1 MAQDWLPYE
10 LVAEGLTIRGA
21 ELKAEGVGPASGWT
35 VIMSHGFGSKFEH
48 NLPFARGLARGGARV
63 FAYDFPGSGSG
74 SSTGRDS
81 WDMSVLTEA
90 DDLELVFDDVRA
102 RPGVDPARVALAG
115 ASQGGFVSA
124 LVAARRPAQVA
135 RLVMLYPALCIPDD
149 ARAGSS
155 LGAKYDPADPP
166 ERFPC
171 LGFVTLG
178 RRYVLDAQTLDPWE
192 QICSYEGP
200 VLVVHGTADAVVD
213 VEYAREA
220 ARRYPQAELVE
231 IAHAQH
237 GFPTPLSQRRAISE
251 TLGFL
256 SD

>member
-1 MAQDWLPYE
+1 MAQDWLPFELASGE
-10 LVAEGLTIRGA
+10 LVIRGC
-21 ELKAEGVGPASGWT
+21 EFKAEGVGPASGWT
-35 VIMSHGFGSKFEH
+35 VIMSHGFGSTAKRCSG
-48 NLPFARGLARGGARV
+48 FARGLARGGARV
-63 FAYDFPGSGSG
+63 FAYDFPGSGTGTSSG
-74 SSTGRDS
+74 RES

-90 DDLELVFDDVRA
+90 DDLELVLNDVRA

-115 ASQGGFVSA
+115 ESQGGFVSA
-124 LVAARRPAQVA
+124 LVAARRPAHVA

-166 ERFPC
+166 ERFQC

-178 RRYVLDAQTLDPWE
+178 RRYVLDAQALEPWE
-192 QICSYEGP
+192 QICSYAGP
-200 VLVVHGTADAVVD
+200 VLIVHGTADAVVS

-220 ARRYPQAELVE
+220 ARRYPQAALVE

-237 GFPTPLSQRRAISE
+237 GFPTPLSMDRAVRE